1 MMSGVAGFAMSARWR
16 AIAVAVTGA
25 AAALLLPPLT
35 SPLAYLSAATVA
47 LVTLRLGAREGFAV
61 LAAAG
66 LTLALLGLLAG
77 DLAVPMSVGALVLW
91 LPVWVLALI
100 LRGSRSLA
108 LTLQAAAG
116 FGAIAVLAA
125 HLLSGGDPVGWWA
138 PRIGAILGPL
148 LAEQGMDAG
157 EYVPELARWMT
168 ALSAAALVLGVL
180 LSLLLARAWQ
190 AGLYN
195 PGGFGEEFRGLR
207 LGWRFALAALA
218 VIALTQLPVPGL
230 APLAS
235 DLVPALLVVY
245 LLQGLAL
252 AHAIVRRRQA
262 HRGWLI
268 GLYLLLLFAAPQLVP
283 LLALLGWLDAWIDV
297 RARFGGGA

>member
-1 MMSGVAGFAMSARWR
+1 MSARWR

-66 LTLALLGLLAG
+66 LALALLGMLAG
-77 DLAVPMSVGALVLW
+77 DLALPMSLGALVLW
-91 LPVWVLALI
+91 LPVWVLGLI
-100 LRGSRSLA
+100 LRSSRSLA
-108 LTLQAAAG
+108 LTLQAATG
-116 FGAIAVLAA
+116 FGAVLVLSA
-125 HLLSGGDPVGWWA
+125 HLLLGGDPAGWWA
-138 PRIGAILGPL
+138 PRIAAILGPMF
-148 LAEQGMDAG
+148 AEQGMDAG

-168 ALSAAALVLGVL
+168 ALSSAALVLGVL

-195 PGGFGEEFRGLR
+195 PGGFGDEFRALR
-207 LGWRFALAALA
+207 LGWRFALVALA
-218 VIALTQLPVPGL
+218 VIALAQLPVPGL
-230 APLAS
+230 APVAS
-235 DLVPALLVVY
+235 DLVPTLLVVY